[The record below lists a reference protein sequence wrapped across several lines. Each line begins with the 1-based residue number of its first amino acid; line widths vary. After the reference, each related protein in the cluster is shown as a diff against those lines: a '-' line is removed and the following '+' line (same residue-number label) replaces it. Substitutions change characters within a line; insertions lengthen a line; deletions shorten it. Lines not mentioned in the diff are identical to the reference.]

1 MKAGTKPGTRIV
13 GCVGTEAGLRR
24 CARKVP
30 GACDMVEVRLDLVGV
45 CGGGWMDLC
54 AEIQARG
61 MPVMLTIR
69 GASQGGEW
77 RGREAERLSL
87 YLAGLRSVSAV
98 DVEIGAHAL
107 EILAEAAHRREVE
120 VVGSFHDFEGTP
132 ELARL
137 GAVEARGRRMGA
149 DVVKIATMVRTPAEL
164 ALLYALPVAAV
175 LSFVLIRFVL
185 SRVEVSGAIKVFGIV
200 YLCVVFLMACVCIA
214 LFALDTHSLGRAV
227 FAAGALLFA
236 ASDVFLVFNQFGK
249 KAYPAFRALNLSLY
263 YLGQVCIC
271 LTIALM
277 R

>member
-1 MKAGTKPGTRIV
+1 MKARKGPGTRIV

-24 CARKVP
+24 CARKAP
-30 GACDMVEVRLDLVGV
+30 GECDMVEVRLDLVGL

-132 ELARL
+132 DLARL

-164 ALLYALPVAAV
+164 ARLYALPAAAKGPICA
-175 LSFVLIRFVL
+175 LGMGPLGPI
-185 SRVEVSGAIKVFGIV
+185 SRVALPCAGSCLV
-200 YLCVVFLMACVCIA
+200 YG
-214 LFALDTHSLGRAV
+214 SLG
-227 FAAGALLFA
+227 AATAPGQLSCRRLAKE
-236 ASDVFLVFNQFGK
+236 LVRWGGRE
-249 KAYPAFRALNLSLY
+249 A
-263 YLGQVCIC
+263 
-271 LTIALM
+271 
-277 R
+277 